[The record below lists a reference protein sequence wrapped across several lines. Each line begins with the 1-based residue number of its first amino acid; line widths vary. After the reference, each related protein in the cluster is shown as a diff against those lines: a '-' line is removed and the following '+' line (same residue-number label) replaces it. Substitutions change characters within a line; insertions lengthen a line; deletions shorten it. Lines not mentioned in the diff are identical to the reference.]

1 MHGATQKFI
10 IFEVSKI
17 SLEFI
22 WSITVVIE
30 NIKWGVIAAAIWAG
44 INQIAIVVTNT
55 PLF

>member
-1 MHGATQKFI
+1 MHGVAQKFI